1 MVNESDKLLFRE
13 TIDKQITIDK
23 DNNKNNAFSISK
35 PDKPFEGYSYLYE
48 PNILGSEPVI
58 HAKAGLSAK
67 IVKKMKQGNIGSTPS
82 IDLHGHK
89 IEEACQALS
98 RFIHFH
104 SDERFIH
111 IIHGKGYHSDNG
123 LSIIKSQV
131 VNYLKQHPQVL
142 GFCSCPQAMGG
153 TGAVFACLKKANV

>member
-104 SDERFIH
+104 SNEPVSYTHLTLPTNRE
-111 IIHGKGYHSDNG
+111 
-123 LSIIKSQV
+123 V
-131 VNYLKQHPQVL
+131 
-142 GFCSCPQAMGG
+142 
-153 TGAVFACLKKANV
+153 